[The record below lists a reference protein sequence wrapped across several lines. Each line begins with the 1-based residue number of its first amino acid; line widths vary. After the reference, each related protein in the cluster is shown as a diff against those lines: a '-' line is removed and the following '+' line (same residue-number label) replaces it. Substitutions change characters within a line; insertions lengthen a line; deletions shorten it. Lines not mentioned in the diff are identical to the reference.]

1 MSALACDRCDRSLL
15 ADEDVRYEV
24 VIKVTAAYDPMELNL
39 DAIAQADVSGEL
51 ERLKRVIEG
60 KTAEELEA
68 EVYKEFAFDLCMRCQ
83 REFLED
89 PLGARAARGPR
100 GESGTSSPPD

>member
-24 VIKVTAAYDPMELNL
+24 KITVTAAYDPMELNL
-39 DAIAQADVSGEL
+39 DAIAEADVSDEL

-60 KTAEELEA
+60 KTEDELEA
-68 EVYKEFAFDLCMRCQ
+68 EVYKEFKFDLCMRCQ
-83 REFLED
+83 RAYVKD
-89 PLGARAARGPR
+89 PLPTTRGPR
-100 GESGTSSPPD
+100 GESGSSSPPG